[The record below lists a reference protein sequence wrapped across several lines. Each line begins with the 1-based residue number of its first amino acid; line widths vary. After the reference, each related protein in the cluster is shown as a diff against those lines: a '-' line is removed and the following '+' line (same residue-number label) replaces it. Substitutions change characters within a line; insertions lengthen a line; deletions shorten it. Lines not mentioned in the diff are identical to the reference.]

1 MQSSDTHYHT
11 LKLTSNKEVNEIK
24 NNININYNY
33 NYGSFT
39 CLGGGSFHKG
49 LSVGMQD
56 KMVPGLIIY
65 DEENFYG
72 FSEKNG
78 LNLLSQN
85 NDFKELEFP
94 ILDKQFQ
101 DQKKDLNI
109 DLTCIDIKNYY
120 IVIPNSIDTFQIKLT
135 LNVKF
140 IYNDESVLNELQLN
154 IINNNKQ
161 NININFIN
169 KNAFYSLTK
178 KDLTQNH
185 SSILKINVNF
195 INNDYSL
202 INVLKYNNHL

>member
-1 MQSSDTHYHT
+1 MQSSDNHYHT
-11 LKLTSNKEVNEIK
+11 LKLTSKKEVNEIK
-24 NNININYNY
+24 SNNDNY

-56 KMVPGLIIY
+56 KMVPGLIVY

-78 LNLLSQN
+78 LNLLSHN
-85 NDFKELEFP
+85 NDYKELEFP

-109 DLTCIDIKNYY
+109 DLTCVDLNNYY
-120 IVIPNSIDTFQIKLT
+120 IIIPKSIDEYNIKLN
-135 LNVKF
+135 LNITF
-140 IYNDESVLNELQLN
+140 IYNDESIINELQLN
-154 IINNNKQ
+154 IINPNKQ
-161 NININFIN
+161 NINIQLKN
-169 KNAFYSLTK
+169 KNAYYSLTK
-178 KDLTQNH
+178 KDLTYNH
-185 SSILKINVNF
+185 SSILKFNVNF

-202 INVLKYNNHL
+202 INVTKFDKHL